1 MHQHSSVHLPYP
13 TPSINLH
20 TFVINP
26 HASTPTTFTYI
37 FSSFRASPIISNSLT
52 RGRWCTLPVNIGP
65 DFCRSSGPNMPS
77 SPFKVFHPT
86 PFPFSLRFWFIY
98 PFVSRWGLVRSCPPQ
113 LSICYIFCIMC
124 TCFWTY
130 DTPYSSTLFLPL
142 PKSPFFRSFPP
153 SAGFIETGFVVSSYC
168 ENKHFLCERSSLG
181 LSVSLRDQMVA
192 LFLVTLQGQAMFGPP
207 FRSTHC
213 ILSRPE

>member
-65 DFCRSSGPNMPS
+65 DFCRSSGPNMLS

-113 LSICYIFCIMC
+113 LFHLLHFLYNV
-124 TCFWTY
+124 Y
-130 DTPYSSTLFLPL
+130 LFLDVRYAIFFHPL
-142 PKSPFFRSFPP
+142 PSPPQIPFFRSFPP

-168 ENKHFLCERSSLG
+168 ENKHFLCKRSSLG

>member
-113 LSICYIFCIMC
+113 LFHLLHFLYNVYLFLDVRYAIFFHPLPSPPQIPFFSIVSPFRRLYRNGFRGLQLLRKQAFLVRTLFIGSLGF
-124 TCFWTY
+124 FEGSDGRAFLGHSARSGDVW
-130 DTPYSSTLFLPL
+130 STLSLYSLHFV
-142 PKSPFFRSFPP
+142 P
-153 SAGFIETGFVVSSYC
+153 S
-168 ENKHFLCERSSLG
+168 
-181 LSVSLRDQMVA
+181 
-192 LFLVTLQGQAMFGPP
+192 
-207 FRSTHC
+207 
-213 ILSRPE
+213 